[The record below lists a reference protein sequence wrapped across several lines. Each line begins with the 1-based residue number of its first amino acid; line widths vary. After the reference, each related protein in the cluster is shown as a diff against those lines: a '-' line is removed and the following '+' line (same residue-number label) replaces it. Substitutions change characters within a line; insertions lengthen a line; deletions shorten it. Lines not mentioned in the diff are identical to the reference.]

1 MKLGVMTVCL
11 SSLSLDEA
19 CRYLKEQGVQQVE
32 IGCGGSPGT
41 AHCDARKMA
50 GDPAAA
56 DEFAAT
62 VAKHGLT
69 LSAFAVHGN
78 PLHPDQETAG
88 TAHAEFEAAV
98 LLAERLGVK
107 TVITFSGCP
116 GDCETSKYPNWAVA
130 TWPEDYEKI
139 RRWQWEEKLIPYWKR
154 AGAFAKA
161 HHVRVALE
169 IHPGFCVYNVPTML
183 RLREAVGD
191 AVGANLDPSHLFWQ
205 GVDPVAAVHALRG
218 CIYHFHAKDTYIDPY
233 NTAVNGVLHTSGF
246 ADTAARPWLFRTVGY
261 GHGAQTWRAIFSAL
275 QQAGYD
281 GVISIEHEDALM
293 SQKEGLEKAIRVLR
307 DTMIFDAPTADV
319 YWA

>member
-1 MKLGVMTVCL
+1 M
-11 SSLSLDEA
+11 
-19 CRYLKEQGVQQVE
+19 
-32 IGCGGSPGT
+32 
-41 AHCDARKMA
+41 
-50 GDPAAA
+50 
-56 DEFAAT
+56 
-62 VAKHGLT
+62 
-69 LSAFAVHGN
+69 
-78 PLHPDQETAG
+78 
-88 TAHAEFEAAV
+88 
-98 LLAERLGVK
+98 
-107 TVITFSGCP
+107 
-116 GDCETSKYPNWAVA
+116 
-130 TWPEDYEKI
+130 
-139 RRWQWEEKLIPYWKR
+139 
-154 AGAFAKA
+154 
-161 HHVRVALE
+161 RVALE